1 MNEQLANQE
10 KIAENEVSQI
20 DAIVDDLKKQGL
32 EIEQIIEALQ
42 KMVAEGK
49 ITEEDFAQATQKL
62 EAEEKNEASKMFGI
76 NLL

>member
-1 MNEQLANQE
+1 MEEIEKKEQV
-10 KIAENEVSQI
+10 AEEQVSQI
-20 DAIVDDLKKQGL
+20 DSIVDELKKQGL
-32 EIEQIIEALQ
+32 EIEQIVEALKQ
-42 KMVAEGK
+42 MVAEGK

>member
-1 MNEQLANQE
+1 MEEFEKKEQV
-10 KIAENEVSQI
+10 AEEQISQI
-20 DAIVDDLKKQGL
+20 DSIVDDLKKQGL
-32 EIEQIIEALQ
+32 EFEQIVEALKQ
-42 KMVAEGK
+42 MVAEGK

>member
-1 MNEQLANQE
+1 MEEFEKKEQV
-10 KIAENEVSQI
+10 AEEQVSQI
-20 DAIVDDLKKQGL
+20 DSIVDDLKKQGL
-32 EIEQIIEALQ
+32 EFEQIVEALKQ
-42 KMVAEGK
+42 MVAEGK

>member
-1 MNEQLANQE
+1 MQE
-10 KIAENEVSQI
+10 EIVKQEVSKV
-20 DAIVDDLKKQGL
+20 DELVDDLKKQGL
-32 EIEQIIEALQ
+32 SVEQILESLKQ
-42 KMVAEGK
+42 MVAEGK

>member
-1 MNEQLANQE
+1 MEEFEKKEQV
-10 KIAENEVSQI
+10 AEEQVSQI
-20 DAIVDDLKKQGL
+20 DSIVDDLKKQGL
-32 EIEQIIEALQ
+32 EFEQIVEALKQ
-42 KMVAEGK
+42 MLAEGK

>member
-1 MNEQLANQE
+1 MQE
-10 KIAENEVSQI
+10 EIVKQEVSK
-20 DAIVDDLKKQGL
+20 VDELVDGLKQQGL
-32 EIEQIIEALQ
+32 SVEQILESLKQ
-42 KMVAEGK
+42 MVAEGK

>member
-1 MNEQLANQE
+1 MQE
-10 KIAENEVSQI
+10 EIVKQEVSK
-20 DAIVDDLKKQGL
+20 VDELVDGLKQEGL
-32 EIEQIIEALQ
+32 SVEQILESLKQ
-42 KMVAEGK
+42 MVAEGK